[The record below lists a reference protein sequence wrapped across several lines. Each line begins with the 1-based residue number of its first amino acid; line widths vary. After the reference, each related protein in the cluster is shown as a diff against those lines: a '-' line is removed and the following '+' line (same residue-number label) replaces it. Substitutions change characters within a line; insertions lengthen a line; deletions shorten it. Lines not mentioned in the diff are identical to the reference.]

1 MKKNIFNKNW
11 LIILISSFI
20 VGVILW
26 NTYDFVED
34 FRNEEK
40 IKMELWSLAI
50 KDYMNPNLESS
61 EMTKEILVKNETTPM
76 ILVDVNGKVIDFRN
90 IDGFDIENSNEVNKL
105 IKRYENEN
113 DPIPINIDL
122 LDMQTST
129 LYYGNSDLL
138 NKIKFYPAALLLI
151 STIFGFIAFLLFK
164 STKIAEINMLWSGMA
179 KETAHQ
185 IGTPLT
191 SLMGWVELLKNKP
204 REKKYINEIEKDIER
219 LNIISERFNKI
230 GSKPKLT
237 KENICEEIDKTI
249 SYLRA
254 RLSNKISLEFEHPK
268 DEIIVYLN
276 NQLFS
281 WSLENII
288 KNSIDSIKDSGKVN
302 ISIIEE
308 NEYLKIYISDN
319 GIGIKQ
325 SLKNKIF
332 KPGVTTKERGWGLGL
347 SLSKRIVEEYHEG
360 EIKLIESVVGQG
372 TKMLIKLK
380 AVK

>member
-20 VGVILW
+20 VGIILW
-26 NTYDFVED
+26 NTYVFVNNFKIEE
-34 FRNEEK
+34 RN
-40 IKMELWSLAI
+40 KMELWSLATLELI
-50 KDYMNPNLESS
+50 DIEGEISNLTLEVL
-61 EMTKEILVKNETTPM
+61 KKNKTTPM
-76 ILVDVNGKVIDFRN
+76 IKVDNNGAIEINN
-90 IDGFDIENSNEVNKL
+90 IYGLNKSDSLEINNL
-105 IKRYENEN
+105 IKKFSSENE
-113 DPIPINIDL
+113 PIKIL
-122 LDMQTST
+122 LAGEHIST
-129 LYYGNSDLL
+129 LYYGNSGLL
-138 NKIKFYPAALLLI
+138 NKLKFYPLALLLI
-151 STIFGFIAFLLFK
+151 AALFGFFAFLFFK

-191 SLMGWVELLKNKP
+191 SLMGWIELLKTSSNKDQYLK
-204 REKKYINEIEKDIER
+204 EVEKDLER
-219 LNIISERFNKI
+219 LNVISERFNKI
-230 GSKPKLT
+230 GSKPKLS

-249 SYLRA
+249 NYLRA
-254 RLSNKISLEFEHPK
+254 RLSKKIILEFEHPK
-268 DEIIVYLN
+268 DEIIVYIN

-288 KNSIDSIKDSGKVN
+288 KNSIDSIKNTGEVK

-325 SLKNKIF
+325 SIKNKIF
-332 KPGVTTKERGWGLGL
+332 NPGVTTKERGWGLGL
-347 SLSKRIVEEYHEG
+347 SLSKRIIEEYHNG
-360 EIKLIESVVGQG
+360 EIKLIESIVGQG

-380 AVK
+380 TVK

>member
-26 NTYDFVED
+26 NTYVFVNNFKIEE
-34 FRNEEK
+34 RN
-40 IKMELWSLAI
+40 KMELWSLATLELI
-50 KDYMNPNLESS
+50 DIEGEISNLTLEVL
-61 EMTKEILVKNETTPM
+61 KKNKITPM
-76 ILVDVNGKVIDFRN
+76 IKVDNSGAIEINN
-90 IDGFDIENSNEVNKL
+90 IADL
-105 IKRYENEN
+105 IKSDSLEINNLIKKFSSENE
-113 DPIPINIDL
+113 PIKIL
-122 LDMQTST
+122 LAGEHIST
-129 LYYGNSDLL
+129 LYYGNSGLL
-138 NKIKFYPAALLLI
+138 NKLKFYPSALLLI
-151 STIFGFIAFLLFK
+151 AALFGFFAFLFFK

-191 SLMGWVELLKNKP
+191 SLMGWIELLKTSSNKDQYLK
-204 REKKYINEIEKDIER
+204 EVEKDLQR
-219 LNIISERFNKI
+219 LNVISERFNKI

-249 SYLRA
+249 NYLRA
-254 RLSNKISLEFEHPK
+254 RLSKKIILEFEHPK
-268 DEIIVYLN
+268 NEIIVYIN

-288 KNSIDSIKDSGKVN
+288 KNSIDSIKDSGKVK

-308 NEYLKIYISDN
+308 NEFLKIYISDD

-325 SLKNKIF
+325 SIKNKIF
-332 KPGVTTKERGWGLGL
+332 NPGVTTKERGWGLGL
-347 SLSKRIVEEYHEG
+347 SLSKRIIEEYHNG
-360 EIKLIESVVGQG
+360 EIKLIESIVGQG

-380 AVK
+380 TVK

>member
-26 NTYDFVED
+26 NTYVFVNNFKIEE
-34 FRNEEK
+34 RN
-40 IKMELWSLAI
+40 KMELWSLATLELI
-50 KDYMNPNLESS
+50 DIEGEISNLTLEVL
-61 EMTKEILVKNETTPM
+61 KKNKTTPM
-76 ILVDVNGKVIDFRN
+76 IKVDNNGAIEINN
-90 IDGFDIENSNEVNKL
+90 IDGLNKSDSLEINNL
-105 IKRYENEN
+105 IKKFSSENE
-113 DPIPINIDL
+113 PIKIL
-122 LDMQTST
+122 LAGEHIST
-129 LYYGNSDLL
+129 LYYGNSGLL
-138 NKIKFYPAALLLI
+138 NKLKFYPSALLLI
-151 STIFGFIAFLLFK
+151 AALFGFFAFLFFK

-191 SLMGWVELLKNKP
+191 SLMGWLELLKTSSNKDQYLK
-204 REKKYINEIEKDIER
+204 EVEKDLER

-268 DEIIVYLN
+268 EEIIVYLN

-288 KNSIDSIKDSGKVN
+288 KNSIDSIKDNGKVN

-332 KPGVTTKERGWGLGL
+332 NPGVTTKERGWGLGL
-347 SLSKRIVEEYHEG
+347 SLSKRIIEEYHKG
-360 EIKLIESVVGQG
+360 EIKLIDSVVGQG

-380 AVK
+380 AIK

>member
-20 VGVILW
+20 VGIILW
-26 NTYDFVED
+26 NTYVFVNNFKIEE
-34 FRNEEK
+34 RN
-40 IKMELWSLAI
+40 KMELWSLATLELI
-50 KDYMNPNLESS
+50 DIEGEISNLTLEVL
-61 EMTKEILVKNETTPM
+61 KKNKTTPM
-76 ILVDVNGKVIDFRN
+76 IKVDNNGAIEINN
-90 IDGFDIENSNEVNKL
+90 IYGLNKSDSLEINNL
-105 IKRYENEN
+105 IKKFSSENE
-113 DPIPINIDL
+113 PIKIL
-122 LDMQTST
+122 LAGEHIST
-129 LYYGNSDLL
+129 LYYGNSGLL
-138 NKIKFYPAALLLI
+138 NKLKFYPLALLLI
-151 STIFGFIAFLLFK
+151 AALFGFFAFLFFK

-191 SLMGWVELLKNKP
+191 SLMGWIELLKTSSNKDQYLK
-204 REKKYINEIEKDIER
+204 EVEKDLER
-219 LNIISERFNKI
+219 LNVISERFNKI
-230 GSKPKLT
+230 GSKPKLS

-249 SYLRA
+249 NYLRA
-254 RLSNKISLEFEHPK
+254 RLSKKIILEFEHPK
-268 DEIIVYLN
+268 DEIIVYIN

-288 KNSIDSIKDSGKVN
+288 KNSIDSIKDTGKVK

-325 SLKNKIF
+325 SIKNKIF
-332 KPGVTTKERGWGLGL
+332 NPGVTTKERGWGLGL
-347 SLSKRIVEEYHEG
+347 SVSKRIIEEYHNG
-360 EIKLIESVVGQG
+360 EIKLIESIVGQG

-380 AVK
+380 TVK

>member
-26 NTYDFVED
+26 NTYVFVNNFKIEE
-34 FRNEEK
+34 RN
-40 IKMELWSLAI
+40 KMELWSLATLELI
-50 KDYMNPNLESS
+50 DIEGEISNLTLEVL
-61 EMTKEILVKNETTPM
+61 KKNKITPM
-76 ILVDVNGKVIDFRN
+76 IKVDNSGAIEINN
-90 IDGFDIENSNEVNKL
+90 IAGL
-105 IKRYENEN
+105 IKSDSLEINNLIKKFSSENE
-113 DPIPINIDL
+113 PIKIFLAGEHI
-122 LDMQTST
+122 ST
-129 LYYGNSDLL
+129 LYYGNSSLL
-138 NKIKFYPAALLLI
+138 NKLRFYPLALLLLAAL
-151 STIFGFIAFLLFK
+151 FGFFAFLFYK
-164 STKIAEINMLWSGMA
+164 SAKIAEINMLWSGMA
-179 KETAHQ
+179 KEAAHQ

-191 SLMGWVELLKNKP
+191 SLMGWLELLKTSSKNNKYLK
-204 REKKYINEIEKDIER
+204 EVEKDLER

-230 GSKPKLT
+230 GSQPKLT
-237 KENICEEIDKTI
+237 KKNICEEIDKTI

-254 RLSNKISLEFEHPK
+254 RLSKKITLEFDHPK

-288 KNSIDSIKDSGKVN
+288 KNGIDSIKESGVVK
-302 ISIIEE
+302 ISVTKED
-308 NEYLKIYISDN
+308 EYLNIYISDN
-319 GIGIKQ
+319 GIGVKK

-347 SLSKRIVEEYHEG
+347 SLSKRIIEEYHKG
-360 EIKLIESVVGQG
+360 EIKLIESIVGQG

>member
-26 NTYDFVED
+26 NTYVFVNNFKIEE
-34 FRNEEK
+34 RN
-40 IKMELWSLAI
+40 KMELWSLATLELI
-50 KDYMNPNLESS
+50 DIEGEISNLTLEVL
-61 EMTKEILVKNETTPM
+61 KKNKITPM
-76 ILVDVNGKVIDFRN
+76 IKVDNSGAIEINN
-90 IDGFDIENSNEVNKL
+90 IADL
-105 IKRYENEN
+105 IKSDSLEINNLIKKFSSENE
-113 DPIPINIDL
+113 PIKIL
-122 LDMQTST
+122 LAGEHIST
-129 LYYGNSDLL
+129 LYYGNSGLL
-138 NKIKFYPAALLLI
+138 NKLKFYPSALLLI
-151 STIFGFIAFLLFK
+151 AALFGFFAFLFFK

-191 SLMGWVELLKNKP
+191 SLMGWIELLKTSSNKDQYLK
-204 REKKYINEIEKDIER
+204 EVEKDLER
-219 LNIISERFNKI
+219 LNVISERFNKI

-249 SYLRA
+249 NYLRA
-254 RLSNKISLEFEHPK
+254 RLSKKIILEFEHPK
-268 DEIIVYLN
+268 DEIIIYIN
-276 NQLFS
+276 SQLFS

-288 KNSIDSIKDSGKVN
+288 KNSIDSIKDTGKVK

-308 NEYLKIYISDN
+308 DEYLKIYISDN

-325 SLKNKIF
+325 SIKNKIF
-332 KPGVTTKERGWGLGL
+332 NPGVTTKERGWGLGL
-347 SLSKRIVEEYHEG
+347 SLSKRIIEEYHNG
-360 EIKLIESVVGQG
+360 EIKLIESIVGQG

-380 AVK
+380 TVK

>member
-26 NTYDFVED
+26 NTYVFVNNFKIEE
-34 FRNEEK
+34 RN
-40 IKMELWSLAI
+40 KMELWSLATLELI
-50 KDYMNPNLESS
+50 DIEGEISNLTLEVL
-61 EMTKEILVKNETTPM
+61 KKNKTTPM
-76 ILVDVNGKVIDFRN
+76 IKVDNNGAIEINN
-90 IDGFDIENSNEVNKL
+90 IDGLNKSDSLEINNL
-105 IKRYENEN
+105 IKKFSSENE
-113 DPIPINIDL
+113 PIKIL
-122 LDMQTST
+122 LAGEHIST
-129 LYYGNSDLL
+129 LYYGNSGLL
-138 NKIKFYPAALLLI
+138 NKLKFYPSALLLI
-151 STIFGFIAFLLFK
+151 AALFGFFAFLFFK

-191 SLMGWVELLKNKP
+191 SLMGWLELLKTSSNKDQYLK
-204 REKKYINEIEKDIER
+204 EVEKDLER

-237 KENICEEIDKTI
+237 EENICEEIDKTI

-288 KNSIDSIKDSGKVN
+288 KNSIDSIKDTGKVK

-319 GIGIKQ
+319 GIGVKQ

-332 KPGVTTKERGWGLGL
+332 NPGVTTKERGWGLGL
-347 SLSKRIVEEYHEG
+347 SLSKRIIEEYHKG
-360 EIKLIESVVGQG
+360 EIKLIESIVGQG

>member
-26 NTYDFVED
+26 NTYVFVNNFKIEE
-34 FRNEEK
+34 RN
-40 IKMELWSLAI
+40 KMELWSLATLELI
-50 KDYMNPNLESS
+50 DIEGEISNLTLEVL
-61 EMTKEILVKNETTPM
+61 KKNKTTPM
-76 ILVDVNGKVIDFRN
+76 IKVDNNGAIEINN
-90 IDGFDIENSNEVNKL
+90 IDGLNKSDSLEINNL
-105 IKRYENEN
+105 IKKFSSENE
-113 DPIPINIDL
+113 PIKIL
-122 LDMQTST
+122 LAGEHIST
-129 LYYGNSDLL
+129 LYYGNSGLL
-138 NKIKFYPAALLLI
+138 NKLKFYPSALLLI
-151 STIFGFIAFLLFK
+151 AALFGFFAFLFFK

-191 SLMGWVELLKNKP
+191 SLMGWLELLKTSSNKDQYLK
-204 REKKYINEIEKDIER
+204 EVEKDLER

-230 GSKPKLT
+230 GSKPKLSE
-237 KENICEEIDKTI
+237 ENICEEIDKTI

-288 KNSIDSIKDSGKVN
+288 KNSIDSIKDSGKVK

-319 GIGIKQ
+319 GIGVKE

-332 KPGVTTKERGWGLGL
+332 NPGVTTKERGWGLGL
-347 SLSKRIVEEYHEG
+347 SLSKRIIEEYHKG
-360 EIKLIESVVGQG
+360 EIKLIESIVGQG

>member
-26 NTYDFVED
+26 NTYVFVNNFKIEE
-34 FRNEEK
+34 RN
-40 IKMELWSLAI
+40 KMELWSLATLELI
-50 KDYMNPNLESS
+50 DIEGEISNLTLEVL
-61 EMTKEILVKNETTPM
+61 KKNKTTPM
-76 ILVDVNGKVIDFRN
+76 IKVDNNGAIEINN
-90 IDGFDIENSNEVNKL
+90 IDGLNKFDSLEINNL
-105 IKRYENEN
+105 IKKFTSENE
-113 DPIPINIDL
+113 PIKIL
-122 LDMQTST
+122 LSGEHVST
-129 LYYGNSDLL
+129 LYYGNSGLL
-138 NKIKFYPAALLLI
+138 NKLKFYPSALLLI
-151 STIFGFIAFLLFK
+151 AALFGFFAFLFFK
-164 STKIAEINMLWSGMA
+164 SSKIAEINMLWSGMA

-191 SLMGWVELLKNKP
+191 SLMGWLELLKTSSNKDQYLK
-204 REKKYINEIEKDIER
+204 EVEKDLER

-268 DEIIVYLN
+268 EEIIVYLN

-288 KNSIDSIKDSGKVN
+288 KNSIDSIKDTGKVK
-302 ISIIEE
+302 ISIIED

-332 KPGVTTKERGWGLGL
+332 NPGVTTKERGWGLGL
-347 SLSKRIVEEYHEG
+347 SLSKRIIEEYHKG
-360 EIKLIESVVGQG
+360 EIKLIDSVVGQG

-380 AVK
+380 AIK

>member
-26 NTYDFVED
+26 NTYVFVNNFKIEE
-34 FRNEEK
+34 RN
-40 IKMELWSLAI
+40 KMELWSLATLELI
-50 KDYMNPNLESS
+50 DIEGEISNLTLEVL
-61 EMTKEILVKNETTPM
+61 KKNKTTPM
-76 ILVDVNGKVIDFRN
+76 IKVDNNGAIEINN
-90 IDGFDIENSNEVNKL
+90 IDGLNKSDSLEINNL
-105 IKRYENEN
+105 IKKFSSENE
-113 DPIPINIDL
+113 PIKIL
-122 LDMQTST
+122 LAGEHIST
-129 LYYGNSDLL
+129 LYYGNSGLL
-138 NKIKFYPAALLLI
+138 NKLKFYPSALLLI
-151 STIFGFIAFLLFK
+151 AALFGFFAFLFFK

-191 SLMGWVELLKNKP
+191 SLMGWLELLKTSSNKDQYLK
-204 REKKYINEIEKDIER
+204 EVEKDLER

-237 KENICEEIDKTI
+237 KENICEEIEKTI

-288 KNSIDSIKDSGKVN
+288 KNSIDSIKDSGKVK

-332 KPGVTTKERGWGLGL
+332 NPGVTTKERGWGLGL
-347 SLSKRIVEEYHEG
+347 SLSKRIIEEYHKG
-360 EIKLIESVVGQG
+360 EIKLIESIVGQG

>member
-26 NTYDFVED
+26 NTYVFVNNFKIEE
-34 FRNEEK
+34 RN
-40 IKMELWSLAI
+40 KMELWSLATLELI
-50 KDYMNPNLESS
+50 DIEGEISNLTLEVL
-61 EMTKEILVKNETTPM
+61 KKNKTTPM
-76 ILVDVNGKVIDFRN
+76 IKVDNNGAIEINN
-90 IDGFDIENSNEVNKL
+90 IDGLNKSDSLEINNL
-105 IKRYENEN
+105 IKKFTSENE
-113 DPIPINIDL
+113 PIKIL
-122 LDMQTST
+122 LSGEHVST
-129 LYYGNSDLL
+129 LYYGNSGLL
-138 NKIKFYPAALLLI
+138 NKLKFYPSALLLI
-151 STIFGFIAFLLFK
+151 AALFGFFAFLFFK

-191 SLMGWVELLKNKP
+191 SLMGWLELLKTSSNKDQYLK
-204 REKKYINEIEKDIER
+204 EVEKDLER

-249 SYLRA
+249 LYLKA

-288 KNSIDSIKDSGKVN
+288 KNSIDSIKDSGKVK
-302 ISIIEE
+302 ISIIED

-319 GIGIKQ
+319 GIGVKQ

-332 KPGVTTKERGWGLGL
+332 NPGVTTKERGWGLGL
-347 SLSKRIVEEYHEG
+347 SLSKRIIEEYHKG
-360 EIKLIESVVGQG
+360 EIKLIESIVGQG

>member
-26 NTYDFVED
+26 NTYVFVNNFKIEE
-34 FRNEEK
+34 RN
-40 IKMELWSLAI
+40 KMELWSLATLELI
-50 KDYMNPNLESS
+50 DIEGEISNLTLEVL
-61 EMTKEILVKNETTPM
+61 KKNKTTPM
-76 ILVDVNGKVIDFRN
+76 IKVDNNGAIEINN
-90 IDGFDIENSNEVNKL
+90 IDGLNKSDSLEINNL
-105 IKRYENEN
+105 IKKFTSENE
-113 DPIPINIDL
+113 PIKIL
-122 LDMQTST
+122 LSGEHVST
-129 LYYGNSDLL
+129 LYYGNSGLL
-138 NKIKFYPAALLLI
+138 NKLKFYPSALLLI
-151 STIFGFIAFLLFK
+151 AALFGFFAFLFFK
-164 STKIAEINMLWSGMA
+164 SSKIAEINMLWSGMA

-191 SLMGWVELLKNKP
+191 SLMGWLELLKTSSNKD
-204 REKKYINEIEKDIER
+204 KYLKEVEKDLER

-268 DEIIVYLN
+268 EEIIVYLN

-288 KNSIDSIKDSGKVN
+288 KNSIDSIKDTGKVN

-325 SLKNKIF
+325 SFKNKIF
-332 KPGVTTKERGWGLGL
+332 NPGVTTKERGWGLGL
-347 SLSKRIVEEYHEG
+347 SLSKRIIEEYHKG
-360 EIKLIESVVGQG
+360 EIKLIESIVGQG

>member
-26 NTYDFVED
+26 NTYVFVNNFKIEE
-34 FRNEEK
+34 RN
-40 IKMELWSLAI
+40 KMELWSSATLELI
-50 KDYMNPNLESS
+50 DIEGEISNLTLEVL
-61 EMTKEILVKNETTPM
+61 KKNKTTPM
-76 ILVDVNGKVIDFRN
+76 IKVDNNGAIEINN
-90 IDGFDIENSNEVNKL
+90 IDGLNKSDSLEINNL
-105 IKRYENEN
+105 IKKFSSENE
-113 DPIPINIDL
+113 PIKIL
-122 LDMQTST
+122 LAGEHIST
-129 LYYGNSDLL
+129 LYYGNSGLL
-138 NKIKFYPAALLLI
+138 NKLKFYPSALLLI
-151 STIFGFIAFLLFK
+151 AALFGFFAFLFFK

-191 SLMGWVELLKNKP
+191 SLMGWLELLKTSSNKDQYLK
-204 REKKYINEIEKDIER
+204 EVEKDLER

-237 KENICEEIDKTI
+237 RENICEEIDKTI

-254 RLSNKISLEFEHPK
+254 RLSNKISLEFEHAK

-288 KNSIDSIKDSGKVN
+288 KNSIDSIKESGKVK

-332 KPGVTTKERGWGLGL
+332 NPGVTTKERGWGLGL
-347 SLSKRIVEEYHEG
+347 SLSKRIIEEYHKG
-360 EIKLIESVVGQG
+360 EIKLIESIVGQG

>member
-11 LIILISSFI
+11 LIIIISSFI

-26 NTYDFVED
+26 NTYVFVNNFKIEE
-34 FRNEEK
+34 RN
-40 IKMELWSLAI
+40 KMELWSLATLELI
-50 KDYMNPNLESS
+50 DIEGEISNLTLEVL
-61 EMTKEILVKNETTPM
+61 KKNKTTPM
-76 ILVDVNGKVIDFRN
+76 IKVDNNGAIEINN
-90 IDGFDIENSNEVNKL
+90 IDGLNKSDSLEINNL
-105 IKRYENEN
+105 IKKFSSENE
-113 DPIPINIDL
+113 PIKIL
-122 LDMQTST
+122 LAGEHIST
-129 LYYGNSDLL
+129 LYYGNSGLL
-138 NKIKFYPAALLLI
+138 NKLKFYPSALLLI
-151 STIFGFIAFLLFK
+151 AALFGFFAFLFFK

-191 SLMGWVELLKNKP
+191 SLMGWLELLKTSSNKDQYLK
-204 REKKYINEIEKDIER
+204 EVEKDLER

-230 GSKPKLT
+230 GSKPKLSE
-237 KENICEEIDKTI
+237 ENICEEIDKTI

-288 KNSIDSIKDSGKVN
+288 KNSIDSIKDSGKVK

-332 KPGVTTKERGWGLGL
+332 NPGVTTKERGWGLGL
-347 SLSKRIVEEYHEG
+347 SLSKRIIEEYHKG
-360 EIKLIESVVGQG
+360 EIKLIESIVGQG

>member
-26 NTYDFVED
+26 NTYVFVNNFKIEE
-34 FRNEEK
+34 RN
-40 IKMELWSLAI
+40 KMELWSLATLELI
-50 KDYMNPNLESS
+50 DIEGEISNLTLEVL
-61 EMTKEILVKNETTPM
+61 KKNKITPM
-76 ILVDVNGKVIDFRN
+76 IKVDNNGAIEINN
-90 IDGFDIENSNEVNKL
+90 IADL
-105 IKRYENEN
+105 IKSDSLEINNLIKKFSLENK
-113 DPIPINIDL
+113 PIKIL
-122 LDMQTST
+122 LAGEHIST
-129 LYYGNSDLL
+129 LYYGNSSLL
-138 NKIKFYPAALLLI
+138 NKLKFYPLALLLLAAL
-151 STIFGFIAFLLFK
+151 FGFFAFLFYK
-164 STKIAEINMLWSGMA
+164 SAKIAEINMLWSGMA
-179 KETAHQ
+179 KEAAHQ

-191 SLMGWVELLKNKP
+191 SLMGWLELLKTSSKNNKYLK
-204 REKKYINEIEKDIER
+204 EVEKDLER

-254 RLSNKISLEFEHPK
+254 RLSNKISLEFDHPK
-268 DEIIVYLN
+268 EEIIVDLN

-288 KNSIDSIKDSGKVN
+288 KNSIDSIKDTGKVN

-332 KPGVTTKERGWGLGL
+332 SPGVTTKERGWGLGL
-347 SLSKRIVEEYHEG
+347 SLSKRIIEEYHKG
-360 EIKLIESVVGQG
+360 EIKLIDSVVGQG